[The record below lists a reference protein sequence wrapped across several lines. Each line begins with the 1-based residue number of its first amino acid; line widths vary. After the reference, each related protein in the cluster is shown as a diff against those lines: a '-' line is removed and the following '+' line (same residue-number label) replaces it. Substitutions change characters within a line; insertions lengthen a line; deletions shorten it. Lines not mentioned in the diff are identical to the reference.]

1 MTIHK
6 YIEIPGID
14 TISKVIAQTP
24 PKTVDI
30 GAITMKTL
38 QEAQSIALRKWMA
51 IIPYCVVC
59 KEPLIWVRNS
69 KLLFKCPKCD
79 MKWYRDKD
87 WDGDIKEI
95 LVKHGK

>member
-6 YIEIPGID
+6 HTEIPGVD
-14 TISKVIAQTP
+14 TINNYIGQTP

-30 GAITMKTL
+30 GAVAMKAL
-38 QEAQSIALRKWMA
+38 QQAQTIGLHKWMA

-69 KLLFKCPKCD
+69 KLLFKCPKCG
-79 MKWYRDKD
+79 MEWHKNGNWNEE
-87 WDGDIKEI
+87 IKGI
-95 LVKHGK
+95 LEKHGK